1 MAIYKEPSDKDIKR
15 AEAEGRAFERDPS
28 YATRA
33 RYDEASDTIAIRF
46 RCGATISVPR
56 RSYPGLE
63 RQKPT
68 GPITVLGGDA
78 LDCEA
83 MDLQVFIPGLVEHV
97 FGPRLFTKAAAVY
110 AGRQKS
116 KAKAAAA
123 RINGL
128 KGGRPRKTA
137 A

>member
-1 MAIYKEPSDKDIKR
+1 MAKFKEMTNSEYAR
-15 AEAEGRAFERDPS
+15 ARAEGRAFQRDPS
-28 YATRA
+28 YATGVE
-33 RYDEASDTIAIRF
+33 YDEASDTIAIRF
-46 RCGATISVPR
+46 RCGGTISVPR

-63 RQKPT
+63 KQKPT
-68 GPITVLGGDA
+68 GPITVLGGDG
-78 LDCEA
+78 LDVEA
-83 MDLQVFIPGLVEHV
+83 MDLQVYIPGLIEHV
-97 FGPRLFTKAAAVY
+97 FGPRLFARAAAVY

-116 KAKAAAA
+116 EAKARSS

>member
-15 AEAEGRAFERDPS
+15 AEAEGRAFQRDPS
-28 YATRA
+28 YATGVE
-33 RYDEASDTIAIRF
+33 YDEAADMIAIRF
-46 RCGATISVPR
+46 RCGGTISVPR

-63 RQKPT
+63 KRKPI
-68 GPITVLGGDA
+68 GPITVLGGDG

-83 MDLQVFIPGLVEHV
+83 MDLQVFIPGLIEDV
-97 FGPRLFTKAAAVY
+97 FGPRLFARAAAVY

-116 KAKAAAA
+116 KAKARSS